1 MIEVRDMTLMTPGLR
16 HRRVIL
22 SGASFRVAPGDRLGI
37 LAAPGSGKSTLAR
50 VLSGIDR
57 PDGGSVRRQGR
68 VSWPIGFAGFLHP
81 ELTVAENL
89 ATLARLV
96 GLSARDVTG
105 FCTEFTGIAD
115 LAGRRMKTL
124 TPTQRAT
131 LAYACA
137 LCVPGPAT
145 WIADEVI
152 SVGEPH
158 HRRLCDRIL
167 AERLDEGALV
177 FLSRNARQLKIWCD
191 RFMVLIA
198 GRLVP
203 CDDLDV
209 AQQALELEAA
219 SRLAEGRGAA

>member
-1 MIEVRDMTLMTPGLR
+1 MIEVRDIALMTPGLR

-22 SGASFRVAPGDRLGI
+22 SDASFRVTQGERLGI

-50 VLSGIDR
+50 VLSGADR
-57 PDGGSVRRQGR
+57 PDRGTVRREGR

-81 ELTVAENL
+81 ELSVAENL
-89 ATLARLV
+89 ETLARLIGMPLREV
-96 GLSARDVTG
+96 SG
-105 FCTEFTGIAD
+105 FCTDFTGIPG
-115 LAGRRMKTL
+115 LAGRPMKTL

-167 AERLDEGALV
+167 GERLDEGALI
-177 FLSRNARQLKIWCD
+177 FLSRNARQLKIWCN

-209 AQQALELEAA
+209 AQQALELEAT
-219 SRLAEGRGAA
+219 SRLAEARGAA